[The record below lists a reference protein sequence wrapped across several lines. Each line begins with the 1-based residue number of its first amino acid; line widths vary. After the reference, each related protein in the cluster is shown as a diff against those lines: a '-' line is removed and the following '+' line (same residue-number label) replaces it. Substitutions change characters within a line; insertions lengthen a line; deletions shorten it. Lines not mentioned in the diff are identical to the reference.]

1 MAGCMNG
8 MWAEFHWGMWQ
19 AGQRFFKGSPGPVNN
34 QVKIPEKPGLGFE
47 PNYDTLKDSM
57 VEDPEKLMEAG
68 MQTNL
73 DVITKA

>member
-1 MAGCMNG
+1 
-8 MWAEFHWGMWQ
+8 MWQ
-19 AGQRFFKGSPGPVNN
+19 DGQQFFKGSPGPVNN

>member
-1 MAGCMNG
+1 MCILP
-8 MWAEFHWGMWQ
+8 EFSKEVNLFECQYG
-19 AGQRFFKGSPGPVNN
+19 PGPVNN

-57 VEDPEKLMEAG
+57 VKDPEKLMEAG